1 MMDILLETVRAS
13 VLLCLT
19 AFLWHVGRD
28 RFESARLGWNL
39 ILGGFILLLFGSI
52 LDVTDNF
59 ENLNRFVVIGDTDTE
74 SFLEKFVG
82 FLGGFVL
89 LAFGL
94 VRWIPSVQRLQCE
107 LEERV
112 DEKTRA
118 LVETEDRLRESEKLN
133 ALGQLAG
140 GVAHDF
146 NNILMIISGYTGRA
160 LKHPEMP
167 EAGRDALDQVVDAA
181 DRAATLTNQMLI
193 FSRRQP
199 LQNKVLAVS
208 RVLGELD
215 VLLRPLLGEMIDLE
229 IETGEGAA
237 CIQADSAHLS
247 QALLNLA
254 INARD
259 AMPRGGKIAISTD
272 VVEAGEQLLSRNPN
286 LAPGSYVRIVITDDG
301 TGMDAETTAR
311 IFEPFFTTKEL
322 GKGTGLGLA
331 TVYGLIQQL
340 EGEIEV
346 DSELGR
352 GTTFTIYLP
361 FVDKQPDTIS
371 ATDREVL
378 SGNGETILLAEDDDS
393 LRDLVRTMLEELG
406 YVVLTASDGFEALE
420 VESEHEQPIDL
431 LVSDVVM
438 PNLGGI
444 ELSNAVKEARP
455 EIKVILLSGYP
466 CRATATQADVP
477 DDLPLLQKPVAPET
491 LARAVQDA
499 LAQ

>member
-1 MMDILLETVRAS
+1 MIDILLETVRAS
-13 VLLCLT
+13 VLLCIT
-19 AFLWHVGRD
+19 VFLWHVGRD
-28 RFESARLGWNL
+28 RFQSSRLGWNL
-39 ILGGFILLLFGSI
+39 ILWGFILLLFGSI

-59 ENLNRFVVIGDTDTE
+59 ENLNRFVIIGDTDTE

-82 FLGGFVL
+82 FLGGFVM

-94 VRWIPSVQRLQCE
+94 VRWIPSVQRLQRE

-112 DEKTRA
+112 EEKTNA
-118 LVETEDRLRESEKLN
+118 LAETEDLLRASEKLN

-140 GVAHDF
+140 GIAHDF
-146 NNILMIISGYTGRA
+146 NNILMIIGGYAGRA

-167 EAGRDALDQVVDAA
+167 EAGSEALEQVVDAA
-181 DRAATLTNQMLI
+181 DRAAALTNQLLI

-208 RVLGELD
+208 RLLGELD
-215 VLLRPLLGEMIDLE
+215 LMLRPLLGEAIDLK
-229 IETGEGAA
+229 IETGEGTD
-237 CIQADSAHLS
+237 CIEADSAHLS
-247 QALLNLA
+247 QALVNLV

-259 AMPRGGKIAISTD
+259 AMPKGGKITIGTD
-272 VVEAGEQLLSRNPN
+272 VVEAGEELLSRNTN
-286 LAPGSYVRIVITDDG
+286 LVPGSYVRIRITDDG
-301 TGMDAETTAR
+301 TGMDAETAAR

-352 GTTFTIYLP
+352 GTVFTIYLP
-361 FVDKQPDTIS
+361 FVDKQPDIIS
-371 ATDREVL
+371 ASNREVL
-378 SGNGETILLAEDDDS
+378 IGKGETILLAEDDDA
-393 LRDLVRTMLEELG
+393 LRELVRTMLEELG
-406 YVVLTASDGFEALE
+406 YEVLTASDGFEALE
-420 VESEHEQPIDL
+420 VESDHDQPIDL

-444 ELSNAVKEARP
+444 ELSNAIKETRP
-455 EIKVILLSGYP
+455 EIRVILLSGYP
-466 CRATATQADVP
+466 CRATANQADLP
-477 DDLPLLQKPVAPET
+477 EDLPFLQKPVAPVT
-491 LARAVQDA
+491 LARAVQEA